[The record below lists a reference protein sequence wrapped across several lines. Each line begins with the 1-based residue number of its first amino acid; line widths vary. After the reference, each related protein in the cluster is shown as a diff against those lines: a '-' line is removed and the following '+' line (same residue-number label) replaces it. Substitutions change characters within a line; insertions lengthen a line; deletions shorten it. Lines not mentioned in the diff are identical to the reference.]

1 MYRWAKRTFDIVL
14 SLLGLIV
21 TMPIWIAAVIGI
33 EISDPGP
40 VFYMAQRIG
49 RDNKPFKMF
58 KFRSM
63 RVDNKAD
70 EKNFKAAVSRIFP
83 FGEVMRRYK
92 IDELPQLLN
101 IIMGDMSIVGPRP
114 AAKDQLEIVRGGRF
128 SRTAEVLPGLTG
140 PGALLDYIYG
150 DTVESE
156 EEYIEKVLL
165 LRLELE
171 LYYVDARGPLYDLKI
186 IWYTVVCIFCQI
198 IGREP
203 VKVIREL
210 RGCAE
215 DRKHTTPEK
224 KAAENI

>member
-1 MYRWAKRTFDIVL
+1 MYRWAKRTFDVVL
-14 SLLGLIV
+14 SLLGLIISI
-21 TMPIWIAAVIGI
+21 PLWIAAVIGI

-49 RDNKPFKMF
+49 RDNKPFRMF

-63 RVDNKAD
+63 RVDDKAD
-70 EKNFKAAVSRIFP
+70 EKNFKAAGSRIFP

-92 IDELPQLLN
+92 IDELPQLIN
-101 IIMGDMSIVGPRP
+101 IILGDMSIVGPRP
-114 AAKDQLEIVRGGRF
+114 AARDQLDIVRGGRF
-128 SRTAEVLPGLTG
+128 SRTAEVPPGLTG

-150 DTVESE
+150 DAVESE
-156 EEYIEKVLL
+156 EEYIEKVLS

-171 LYYVDARGPLYDLKI
+171 LYYIDARGPLYDLKM
-186 IWYTVVCIFCQI
+186 IWYTVVCIFCRV

-203 VKVIREL
+203 ERAIREL

-215 DRKHTTPEK
+215 DRNQTKTEK
-224 KAAENI
+224 TAAENI